1 MYLFVKHSFG
11 CNNNNDEDEDGDDDE
26 DDEDDEDDDDDDDD
40 DDEALATN
48 VLAGDNKLFAAGS
61 TSAK

>member
-1 MYLFVKHSFG
+1 MHLFVKHSFG
-11 CNNNNDEDEDGDDDE
+11 CNNNNDEDDEDGEDDDDE
-26 DDEDDEDDDDDDDD
+26 DDDDD

>member
-1 MYLFVKHSFG
+1 MHLFVKHSFG
-11 CNNNNDEDEDGDDDE
+11 CNNNNDEDDDG
-26 DDEDDEDDDDDDDD
+26 DD

>member
-1 MYLFVKHSFG
+1 MHLFVKHSFG
-11 CNNNNDEDEDGDDDE
+11 CNNNNDEDDEGDDDDE
-26 DDEDDEDDDDDDDD
+26 DDEDDEDD